1 MLSDDRKGT
10 CAVWALSKP
19 DRRGGSEGTCQRP
32 CQPWGP
38 LGARAGLLL
47 SPWLR
52 MPLAHLSV
60 PGREQDTP
68 GPAGGPPHR
77 LGALGLPDSRS
88 WQGGRSRS
96 SLLPR
101 FLPACCPLPTARRP
115 PPAGPRLLRSC
126 VTTAPSS
133 SRRHPR
139 VLRVASATCNLGAV
153 TSRGWRG
160 HLPRGIGAGAL
171 GVPPRRRLTARLLS
185 SLPAGGRG
193 GHGHVHGRGHLQGPA
208 GRRLQEEGGRV
219 HHRGREQRQVLPAHV
234 RTGPHAPGPPQGEP
248 AGRAAPAA
256 TRSGGRHGAGGAPGL
271 WAQSQAHGVQGSS
284 GLHQG
289 VPWPLLGCPEGQ
301 DTSRH
306 PVLRPT
312 PGATGCVEAAL
323 AAVLICLAGRSRPT
337 GGLRLPGSPFWG
349 CSRNWSPCSGRPRV
363 IGSGSSR
370 GCSLG
375 LRTGRAALMVL
386 EAKWAVGRVVHRR
399 TSWSRGAGAGGPGLR
414 TALLCVLQHVAA
426 RLWPPRSRRSSRGA
440 GGPCGWILLQMPWRS
455 GPCLGVEGALLLPS
469 HCLAPAVCLAPTACS
484 ATPSTDRCA
493 HDG

>member
-1 MLSDDRKGT
+1 M
-10 CAVWALSKP
+10 A
-19 DRRGGSEGTCQRP
+19 
-32 CQPWGP
+32 
-38 LGARAGLLL
+38 
-47 SPWLR
+47 
-52 MPLAHLSV
+52 
-60 PGREQDTP
+60 P
-68 GPAGGPPHR
+68 GPGCCCPPGCGCLWLISASRVVSRTRRAQLGGRPIAWERWASPTP
-77 LGALGLPDSRS
+77 ALGKAAAPAAPSFRAFS
-88 WQGGRSRS
+88 
-96 SLLPR
+96 
-101 FLPACCPLPTARRP
+101 LPAARRP
-115 PPAGPRLLRSC
+115 PPARPRLLRSC

-160 HLPRGIGAGAL
+160 RPPRGTGAGAL
-171 GVPPRRRLTARLLS
+171 GVLPRRRLTARLLS

-248 AGRAAPAA
+248 EGRAAPAA
-256 TRSGGRHGAGGAPGL
+256 TRSDGRHGAGGAPGL

-323 AAVLICLAGRSRPT
+323 AAVLICLAGTP
-337 GGLRLPGSPFWG
+337 PVPG
-349 CSRNWSPCSGRPRV
+349 CSPPALAAHALRE
-363 IGSGSSR
+363 GSDSR
-370 GCSLG
+370 ESFLG
-375 LRTGRAALMVL
+375 LKPKSVSM
-386 EAKWAVGRVVHRR
+386 
-399 TSWSRGAGAGGPGLR
+399 
-414 TALLCVLQHVAA
+414 
-426 RLWPPRSRRSSRGA
+426 
-440 GGPCGWILLQMPWRS
+440 
-455 GPCLGVEGALLLPS
+455 
-469 HCLAPAVCLAPTACS
+469 
-484 ATPSTDRCA
+484 
-493 HDG
+493 